1 MKLYNQILE
10 DFEESFYMHATLGII
25 LSSCLGAAAAM
36 LVLKQGHDVAEMIQL
51 FLITCVCMGFNTT
64 VLANLKS
71 KVVFNTLLLSIILNT
86 VFIILHIF

>member
-1 MKLYNQILE
+1 MKVYHQILK

-36 LVLKQGHDVAEMIQL
+36 LVLMHGHEVGEMIQL
-51 FLITCVCMGFNTT
+51 FIITCVCMGFNTT